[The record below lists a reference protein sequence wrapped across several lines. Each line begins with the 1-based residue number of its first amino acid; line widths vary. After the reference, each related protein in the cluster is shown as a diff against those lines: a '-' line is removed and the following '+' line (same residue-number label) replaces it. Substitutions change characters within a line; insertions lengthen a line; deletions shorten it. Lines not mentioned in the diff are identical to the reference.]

1 MGIKKKKF
9 VVSHN
14 TKIKKFSSIVIPLFG
29 LPEFLLGLCSIIM
42 GVLRLSLRLKVLHRP
57 KNQSLCDTIMGVL
70 SLKIRLM
77 EYVLFCLEGIA

>member
-1 MGIKKKKF
+1 MQYFNMGIKKKKF

-42 GVLRLSLRLKVLHRP
+42 GALRLSLRVKVLHGP
-57 KNQSLCDTIMGVL
+57 KKS
-70 SLKIRLM
+70 KLM
-77 EYVLFCLEGIA
+77 